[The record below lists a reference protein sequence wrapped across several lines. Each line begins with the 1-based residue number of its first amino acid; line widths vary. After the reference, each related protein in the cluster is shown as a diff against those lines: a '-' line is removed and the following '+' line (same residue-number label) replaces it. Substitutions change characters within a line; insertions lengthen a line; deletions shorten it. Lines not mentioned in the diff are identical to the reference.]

1 MSRNITLE
9 EAFLFEG
16 FELDGK
22 QIKPLSCN
30 RRTFLRR
37 VGNEIFGGEDDGN
50 RDDGEQFAEA
60 LLACTKTPPELGSYL
75 ARVKEWREEVLE
87 FAVSLDDYVVE
98 RFQGIIA
105 QELEALQAARVEPL
119 GKDTAQ

>member
-1 MSRNITLE
+1 MSRAITLE

-16 FELDGK
+16 FELNGN

-37 VGNEIFGGEDDGN
+37 VGNEIFGGEDDSN

-60 LLACTKTPPELGSYL
+60 LLACTKSPPELGSYL
-75 ARVKEWREEVLE
+75 ARVKEWREEVVT
-87 FAVSLDDYVVE
+87 FAVSLDDHVVE
-98 RFQGIIA
+98 RFQTIIA
-105 QELEALQAARVEPL
+105 REIEALQAAKVEPL

>member
-1 MSRNITLE
+1 MSRITTLE

-16 FELDGK
+16 FELNGN

-37 VGNEIFGGEDDGN
+37 VGNEIFGGEDDSN

-60 LLACTKTPPELGSYL
+60 LYACTKSPPELGSYL
-75 ARVKEWREEVLE
+75 ARRDEWREEVLN

-98 RFQGIIA
+98 KFQGIIA
-105 QELEALQAARVEPL
+105 QELEALKAAQVEPL

>member
-1 MSRNITLE
+1 MSRAITLE

-16 FELDGK
+16 FELNGN

-37 VGNEIFGGEDDGN
+37 VGNEIFGGEDDSN

-60 LLACTKTPPELGSYL
+60 LLACTKSPPELGSYL
-75 ARVKEWREEVLE
+75 ARVKEWREEVVS
-87 FAVSLDDYVVE
+87 FAVSLDDHVVE
-98 RFQGIIA
+98 RFQAIIA
-105 QELEALQAARVEPL
+105 REIEALQAAKVEPL